1 MFMAQADARYMPEI
15 ASSTYDAVID
25 KGTLDAISTGGAND
39 KAGTQVC
46 GGPPVILLMRPDVLY
61 CPLNVIP
68 QAQGE
73 DAANYMIEIWRVLKI
88 GGTFILISTMP
99 PNVLQPLGI
108 AALGELVNGR
118 SAVCNW
124 NQGCRVLPL
133 QTPEGGQV
141 YYYAVK
147 KTAECAKTTSH
158 RSSKASVAPG
168 SKEDIM
174 AGISAL
180 LEEARKA
187 KEQMDSAEA
196 QVFPVSDV
204 VFSFLKCATPPGCI
218 SFCITL
224 DPLFFVLLLASHN
237 TASPLRWYHRELVQ
251 PPR

>member
-1 MFMAQADARYMPEI
+1 MPEI
-15 ASSTYDAVID
+15 ASSTYDAIID
-25 KGTLDAISTGGAND
+25 KGTLDAISTGGASD
-39 KAGTQVC
+39 EAGAQV
-46 GGPPVILLMRPDVLY
+46 GFPPPVILLMRPEVLY
-61 CPLNVIP
+61 CPLHLIP

-73 DAANYMIEIWRVLKI
+73 DAANYMIEIWRVLKT

-99 PNVLQPLGI
+99 PGVLQPLGI

-187 KEQMDSAEA
+187 KEQMDSAEV
-196 QVFPVSDV
+196 QVLPVSDV

-237 TASPLRWYHRELVQ
+237 TASPLHWYHRELVQ

>member
-1 MFMAQADARYMPEI
+1 MTQADARCMPEI
-15 ASSTYDAVID
+15 ASSTYNAVID
-25 KGTLDAISTGGAND
+25 KGTLDAISTGGASD
-39 KAGTQVC
+39 EAGAQV
-46 GGPPVILLMRPDVLY
+46 GFPPPVKVLVRPDMLF
-61 CPLNVIP
+61 CLLNVLP

-73 DAANYMIEIWRVLKI
+73 DAANYMIEIWRVLKT

-99 PNVLQPLGI
+99 PDVLQPLGI

-147 KTAECAKTTSH
+147 KTAECTKTTSH
-158 RSSKASVAPG
+158 RSSKASAAPG

-196 QVFPVSDV
+196 QVIPVPDV
-204 VFSFLKCATPPGCI
+204 VFVFRKCATPAGCI

-224 DPLFFVLLLASHN
+224 GTLLFVLLLASHN
-237 TASPLRWYHRELVQ
+237 TASPLHWYHRELVQ